1 MALELNPILQGV
13 NTVFGLA
20 GAIQADKAR
29 SRMLEEIATQRRAAL
44 DIIAQQAEDAYR
56 RYQEQLQAGKF
67 DATKALDIAGK
78 ASATN
83 LRNAMGESLT
93 SLKNLG
99 YKEGDS
105 PFGTTQRRLSE
116 QALLNEQEQ
125 RLRIEQDYANR
136 EQQVYNFYNQLKLGQ
151 ANTMLNQS
159 AQMGGEL
166 PQGGNIGRVIESITS
181 MNRPQT
187 NPDNQPVTGKN
198 AITGAQQSMA
208 YTTPEQKVLQ
218 TQLTSPKP
226 RKTINVKYP

>member
-1 MALELNPILQGV
+1 MALDLNPILQGV

-20 GAIQADKAR
+20 GAIQADRAR

-44 DIIAQQAEDAYR
+44 DMIAQQAEDAYR
-56 RYQEQLQAGKF
+56 RYQERLQAGEF

-83 LRNAMGESLT
+83 LRNVMGESLT

-105 PFGTTQRRLSE
+105 PFGITQRKLSE

-125 RLRIEQDYANR
+125 RLKIQQDYADR

-159 AQMGGEL
+159 TQMGSEL
-166 PQGGNIGRVIESITS
+166 PPGGNIGRVIESITS

-198 AITGAQQSMA
+198 AITGAQQSMGGTA
-208 YTTPEQKVLQ
+208 SDQQLQKTLRQ
-218 TQLTSPKP
+218 QMSKP
-226 RKTINVKYP
+226 IDTKIKWK